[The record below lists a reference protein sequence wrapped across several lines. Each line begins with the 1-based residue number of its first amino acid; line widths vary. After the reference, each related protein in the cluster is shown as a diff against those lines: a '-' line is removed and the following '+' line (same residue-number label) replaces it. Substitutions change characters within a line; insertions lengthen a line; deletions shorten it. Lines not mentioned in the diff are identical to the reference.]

1 MSWFFFPAQ
10 KFPGLSAWSRGF
22 KDKLTH
28 QKVAD
33 LANWM
38 RAVWGGQDAT
48 FTLAL
53 TVLDAES
60 AEEPYLHEWY
70 YSRPGHRHSPGR

>member
-28 QKVAD
+28 QQVAD

-48 FTLAL
+48 FKPGAGRRI
-53 TVLDAES
+53 D
-60 AEEPYLHEWY
+60 
-70 YSRPGHRHSPGR
+70 RPRQAGCDGPKK